1 MNLLTDAEVLE
12 ATTVD
17 VRSAYDRLRLTFKRT
32 IDVVGA
38 LMLLI
43 ASSPAFLLVAIIIK
57 FDSRGPIF
65 FSHWRLGQDGRH
77 FPCLKFR
84 SMMQDAESELHR
96 CEALR
101 HEYVSNHFKI
111 PAERDPRITR
121 FGRFLRKSS
130 IDELPQLLNVLRG
143 DMSLVG
149 PRPIVPVEGTHYG
162 DQLSTLLSVRPGL
175 TGAWAVGGRNRVGYP
190 ERAELELSYATDWTL
205 RNDLKILLQTPWAV
219 MTQRGA
225 M

>member
-1 MNLLTDAEVLE
+1 MNLLTEADVIDAVGFDALS
-12 ATTVD
+12 T
-17 VRSAYDRLRLTFKRT
+17 YDRVRT
-32 IDVVGA
+32 IAKRCIDVLGA
-38 LMLLI
+38 VLMLVL
-43 ASSPAFLLVAIIIK
+43 SSPAFVIVAIIIK
-57 FDSRGPIF
+57 LDSRGPVF
-65 FSHWRLGQDGRH
+65 FSHWRLGRDGRH

-84 SMMQDAESELHR
+84 SMKQDAESELHR
-96 CEALR
+96 CEELR

-130 IDELPQLLNVLRG
+130 VDELPQLFNVLRG

-162 DQLSTLLSVRPGL
+162 DQLGTLLSVRPGL

-190 ERAELELSYATDWTL
+190 ERADLELAYATEWTL
-205 RNDLKILLQTPWAV
+205 RNDVKILLQTPWAV
-219 MTQRGA
+219 VTQRGA